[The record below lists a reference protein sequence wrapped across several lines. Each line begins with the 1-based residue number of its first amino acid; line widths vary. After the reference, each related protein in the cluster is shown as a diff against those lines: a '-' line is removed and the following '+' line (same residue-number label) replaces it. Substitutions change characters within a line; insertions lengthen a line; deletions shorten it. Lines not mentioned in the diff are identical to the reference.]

1 MNTHIPVMLNE
12 VLEYL
17 EVKPSGIYVDCT
29 LGEGGHSEAIIQKG
43 GQIIGIE
50 QDEEILDRAKTRL
63 AQEKTIFVHD
73 NFRNIKEILTNSSL
87 IKRVGNSHPIKRGNN
102 SPLIK
107 GVRGLDSPLIKGVRG
122 LFPNYADGILY
133 DLGISSLHFESTTR
147 GFSFRYDAPLDMR
160 LDSRNK
166 IKASDLVNRCTT
178 QELTDIILKYGEEYR
193 ANKIALSIVK
203 NRPITTT
210 FELIKAIESTI
221 PKHKRIHPA
230 TKVFQALRIAVNQ
243 ELEVLDESLDGAIS
257 VLKEGGRLVVI
268 SFHSLEDRI
277 VKHKFR
283 NWQKQGLV
291 KIMTKKP
298 IRPAYQEIKANPRA
312 QSAKLRAVEKIKE

>member
-1 MNTHIPVMLNE
+1 MNTHILVMLNE

-17 EVKPSGIYVDCT
+17 EVKPGGVYVDCT
-29 LGEGGHSEAIIQKG
+29 LGEGGHTEAIIQKG
-43 GQIIGIE
+43 GQVIGIE

-63 AQEKTIFVHD
+63 AQEKIIFVHD
-73 NFRNIKEILTNSSL
+73 NFRNIKKILANSLLRVDEPSRL
-87 IKRVGNSHPIKRGNN
+87 VSMKRDAS
-102 SPLIK
+102 STIK
-107 GVRGLDSPLIKGVRG
+107 GSSGLS
-122 LFPNYADGILY
+122 PNYADGILY

-178 QELTDIILKYGEEYR
+178 QELTDIILKYGEESR
-193 ANKIALSIVK
+193 ANKIAQAIVK
-203 NRPITTT
+203 NRPISTT

-230 TKVFQALRIAVNQ
+230 TRIFQALRIAVNQ
-243 ELEVLDESLDGAIS
+243 ELEALDESLDGAIS
-257 VLKEGGRLVVI
+257 MLKEGGRLVVI
-268 SFHSLEDRI
+268 SFHSLEDRL
-277 VKHKFR
+277 VKYKFR
-283 NWQKQGLV
+283 DWQKQGLV
-291 KIMTKKP
+291 RIMTKKP

-312 QSAKLRAVEKIKE
+312 RSAKLRVVEKIIGPIDLL